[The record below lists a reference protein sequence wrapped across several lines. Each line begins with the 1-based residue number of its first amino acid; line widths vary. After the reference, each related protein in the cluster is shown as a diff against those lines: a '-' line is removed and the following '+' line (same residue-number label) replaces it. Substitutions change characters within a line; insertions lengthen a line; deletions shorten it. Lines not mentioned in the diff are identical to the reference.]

1 MQRQS
6 MFEGNWELKWS
17 AGVTTALVAFMLIS
31 CVGGMWDYR
40 DEVGGIAQMILGI
53 AFLMSP
59 MLIGLVL
66 NWIGTV
72 RKNRPL
78 VFIAGTFYVLNGLFD
93 LAFLLYNAVPA
104 ILVFRAF
111 YKLGKKQLP
120 KAPRLR

>member
-17 AGVTTALVAFMLIS
+17 AGVTTALVVFMLIS

-78 VFIAGTFYVLNGLFD
+78 LFIAGTFYVLNGLFD
-93 LAFLLYNAVPA
+93 LAFLLYNAAPA

>member
-40 DEVGGIAQMILGI
+40 EEVGGIAQMILGI

-78 VFIAGTFYVLNGLFD
+78 LFIAGTFYVLNGLFD

-120 KAPRLR
+120 KAPRPR

>member
-40 DEVGGIAQMILGI
+40 EEVGGIAQMILGI

-78 VFIAGTFYVLNGLFD
+78 LFIAGTFYVLNGLFD

>member
-6 MFEGNWELKWS
+6 LFEGNWELKWS
-17 AGVTTALVAFMLIS
+17 AGVTTALAAFMLIS
-31 CVGGMWDYR
+31 CVGGLWEYR
-40 DEVGGIAQMILGI
+40 DEAGGTWPMIASILM
-53 AFLMSP
+53 LMSP

-72 RKNRPL
+72 RKIRPL
-78 VFIAGTFYVLNGLFD
+78 LFIAGTFYILNALFG
-93 LAFLLYNAVPA
+93 LAFLLYVLAPT

>member
-66 NWIGTV
+66 NWIGTM

-78 VFIAGTFYVLNGLFD
+78 LFIAGTFYVLNGLFD

>member
-59 MLIGLVL
+59 MLIGL
-66 NWIGTV
+66 
-72 RKNRPL
+72 
-78 VFIAGTFYVLNGLFD
+78 FIAGTFYVLNGLFD

>member
-72 RKNRPL
+72 RKNLPL
-78 VFIAGTFYVLNGLFD
+78 LFIAGTFYVLNGLFD

>member
-78 VFIAGTFYVLNGLFD
+78 LVIAGTFYVLNGLFD
-93 LAFLLYNAVPA
+93 LAFLLYNAAPA

>member
-1 MQRQS
+1 MQGQS
-6 MFEGNWELKWS
+6 MVEGNWELKWG
-17 AGVTTALVAFMLIS
+17 AGVTAALVAFMLIS

-78 VFIAGTFYVLNGLFD
+78 LFIAGTFYVLNGLFD
-93 LAFLLYNAVPA
+93 LAFLLYNAAPA

>member
-78 VFIAGTFYVLNGLFD
+78 LFIAGTFYVLNGLFD